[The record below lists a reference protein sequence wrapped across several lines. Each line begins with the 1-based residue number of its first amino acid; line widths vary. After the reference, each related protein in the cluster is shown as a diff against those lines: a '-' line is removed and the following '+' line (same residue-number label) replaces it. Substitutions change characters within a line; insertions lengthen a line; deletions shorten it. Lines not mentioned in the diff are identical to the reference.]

1 MNALRICFRMMLGSA
16 VVFFVSL
23 VVHTIEGSDGRFSAI
38 MMLLFTILGLLCRII
53 EMLERR
59 AK

>member
-1 MNALRICFRMMLGSA
+1 MMLGSA

-38 MMLLFTILGLLCRII
+38 MMMLFMIVGLLCRII

>member
-1 MNALRICFRMMLGSA
+1 MNLAKFLGGLMTGASL
-16 VVFFVSL
+16 VFFVSL
-23 VVHTIEGSDGRFSAI
+23 VGHTIERTDGRFSAI
-38 MMLLFTILGLLCRII
+38 MMMLFMIVGLLCRII